1 MGTAVCIAESLV
13 SCMCAAF
20 GITAL
25 CPSRATAAADP
36 TGRSLVQARGS
47 TASVKQAG
55 QQIHESHYPVG
66 RAFLI
71 ASISLSC
78 RRLCSWTRL
87 TRLCPLCLMVMT
99 RLVWLSRDTSMSWAP
114 CALKNS
120 SLWSLSNIKSDLRSH
135 QDVGWVVLNQVCR
148 HDLSPDEA
156 RAVHD

>member
-1 MGTAVCIAESLV
+1 MFTFDIGGSSIYTKFL
-13 SCMCAAF
+13 F
-20 GITAL
+20 GWEKGAHLTKSMLHWCWTCTKFGCYEAL
-25 CPSRATAAADP
+25 RPKLLFA
-36 TGRSLVQARGS
+36 L
-47 TASVKQAG
+47 
-55 QQIHESHYPVG
+55 IHAKAHALS
-66 RAFLI
+66 AFLI